1 MSLNARL
8 LLALA
13 LAAGA
18 AAAPAGLAA
27 DGELQ
32 NVHFG
37 SNSASLT
44 SKGYERLRAVA
55 EALKA
60 DPQLRLEVGGYADN
74 SGDARAN
81 MALSADR
88 AKAARDF
95 LVGLGVDRSRL
106 TVKAY
111 GDGDPLNDNATLER
125 RSYNRRVHFRRLETP

>member
-1 MSLNARL
+1 VTARL

-13 LAAGA
+13 LAAAPLA
-18 AAAPAGLAA
+18 ALAA
-27 DGELQ
+27 DVDGLK

-44 SKGYERLRAVA
+44 SLGYERLRAAA

-60 DPQLRLEVGGYADN
+60 DPQLRLEIGGYADA
-74 SGDARAN
+74 SGDAAAN
-81 MALSADR
+81 LRLSGER

-95 LVGLGVDRSRL
+95 LVGLGVDRGRL
-106 TVKAY
+106 AVKAY
-111 GDGDPLNDNATLER
+111 GDSDPLNDNATLER